1 MSYQMSGNNKRRG
14 KITLQDTDVALVF
27 REEGK
32 IEASFPEITSENV
45 PDHVMAA
52 LAISHAL
59 VDEDFVKM
67 IRERFAHKYLMPGK
81 HQAVN
86 DV

>member
-1 MSYQMSGNNKRRG
+1 MSGIKKRRE
-14 KITLQDTDVALVF
+14 KINLQDTDVALVF

-32 IEASFPEITSENV
+32 IEASFPVITSDNV

-59 VDEDFVKM
+59 VDEEFVKL
-67 IRERFAHKYLMPGK
+67 IRERFAQKMLMPNRQ
-81 HQAVN
+81 QAVN

>member
-1 MSYQMSGNNKRRG
+1 MSHYMTGIKKRRG

-27 REEGK
+27 REEGN

-52 LAISHAL
+52 IAISHAL

-67 IRERFAHKYLMPGK
+67 IRERFAHKFLMSGK
-81 HQAVN
+81 QQAVN

>member
-1 MSYQMSGNNKRRG
+1 MSGIQKRRE
-14 KITLQDTDVALVF
+14 KIHLQDTDVALVF

-59 VDEDFVKM
+59 VDEEFVKL
-67 IRERFAHKYLMPGK
+67 IRERFAHKVLLPGRQ
-81 HQAVN
+81 QAVN
-86 DV
+86 DL

>member
-1 MSYQMSGNNKRRG
+1 MSGIQKRRE
-14 KITLQDTDVALVF
+14 KINLQDTDVALVF

-59 VDEDFVKM
+59 VDEEFVKL
-67 IRERFAHKYLMPGK
+67 IRERFALKVLMPNRQ
-81 HQAVN
+81 QAVN
-86 DV
+86 DL